1 MPCMYNG
8 QPVKGNKGS
17 CPTNSSWVE
26 DEFMAVNAIQAE
38 TKENSKAGG
47 SGNFLTDWY
56 NMKGMKVPEDG
67 GAIGNVASLM
77 KDYGQYLKSGIGGKV
92 PQQFGKQPT
101 PVSTTSPQGFMSPN
115 AQRRETFDAGI
126 NPMTGKKLPGAMT
139 KMQKLGANMKN
150 PEWWSESISGLP
162 SDTRLMR
169 LGQLMNY
176 YGKTPKGRQA
186 SDDPSKLWA
195 ANEAAS
201 AKIKATKD
209 AAKAKSAVEL
219 YGKKTIADLTAE
231 LLPDVKEMFGDT
243 LFGSFSSN
251 PNANKTE
258 EMNAIAGEVATNI
271 KAISLAFPNKTPGE
285 VRELALQQ
293 VMKDRGL
300 DDLR

>member
-67 GAIGNVASLM
+67 GAIGNVASLI

-92 PQQFGKQPT
+92 PQQFGKQ
-101 PVSTTSPQGFMSPN
+101 
-115 AQRRETFDAGI
+115 
-126 NPMTGKKLPGAMT
+126 LPGAMT

-209 AAKAKSAVEL
+209 AAKAKSAIEL
-219 YGKKTIADLTAE
+219 YGKKTIANLTTE
-231 LLPDVKEMFGDT
+231 LIPDVKEMFGDRRWT
-243 LFGSFSSN
+243 RLTDN
-251 PNANKTE
+251 PE
-258 EMNAIAGEVATNI
+258 ESDEEAMASIAGQVATNI
-271 KAISLAFPNKTPGE
+271 KAMSLAFPNKTPGDI
-285 VRELALQQ
+285 RKMALAK
-293 VMKDRGL
+293 VAEDRDL
-300 DDLR
+300 DVY

>member
-1 MPCMYNG
+1 MPCMNMRG
-8 QPVKGNKGS
+8 QVLPGIKGQ
-17 CPTNSSWVE
+17 CPLSSRWVE
-26 DEFMAVNAIQAE
+26 DASTVPLAPNSEQDPEIKRMIEEPPKSSVNKLQTLMESNKLNRTI
-38 TKENSKAGG
+38 TPS
-47 SGNFLTDWY
+47 
-56 NMKGMKVPEDG
+56 NM
-67 GAIGNVASLM
+67 I
-77 KDYGQYLKSGIGGKV
+77 
-92 PQQFGKQPT
+92 
-101 PVSTTSPQGFMSPN
+101 SPN
-115 AQRRETFDAGI
+115 EQRRQTFDAGI
-126 NPMTGKKLPGAMT
+126 NPLTGRKPPVKKDMSM
-139 KMQKLGANMKN
+139 MQKLGANMKN

>member
-67 GAIGNVASLM
+67 GAIGNVASLI
-77 KDYGQYLKSGIGGKV
+77 KDYGQYLKSGIGGEV

-101 PVSTTSPQGFMSPN
+101 PVATTSPQNLMSSN

-209 AAKAKSAVEL
+209 AAKAKSAIEL
-219 YGKKTIADLTAE
+219 YGKKTIANLTTE
-231 LLPDVKEMFGDT
+231 LIPDVKEMFGDRRWT
-243 LFGSFSSN
+243 RLTDN
-251 PNANKTE
+251 PE
-258 EMNAIAGEVATNI
+258 ESDEEAMASIAGQVATNI
-271 KAISLAFPNKTPGE
+271 KAMSLAFPNKTPGDI
-285 VRELALQQ
+285 RKMALAK
-293 VMKDRGL
+293 VAEDRDL
-300 DDLR
+300 DVY

>member
-26 DEFMAVNAIQAE
+26 DEFMAVNAIQSE

-56 NMKGMKVPEDG
+56 SMKGMKVPEDG
-67 GAIGNVASLM
+67 GAIGNVASLI
-77 KDYGQYLKSGIGGKV
+77 KDYGQYLKSGIGGEV

-101 PVSTTSPQGFMSPN
+101 PVATTSPQDFMSPN

-209 AAKAKSAVEL
+209 AAKAKSAIEL
-219 YGKKTIADLTAE
+219 YGKKTIANLTTE
-231 LLPDVKEMFGDT
+231 LIPDVKEMFGDRRWT
-243 LFGSFSSN
+243 RLTDN
-251 PNANKTE
+251 PE
-258 EMNAIAGEVATNI
+258 ESDEEAMASIAGQVATNI
-271 KAISLAFPNKTPGE
+271 KAMSLAFPNKTPGDI
-285 VRELALQQ
+285 RKMALAK
-293 VMKDRGL
+293 VAEDRDL
-300 DDLR
+300 DVY